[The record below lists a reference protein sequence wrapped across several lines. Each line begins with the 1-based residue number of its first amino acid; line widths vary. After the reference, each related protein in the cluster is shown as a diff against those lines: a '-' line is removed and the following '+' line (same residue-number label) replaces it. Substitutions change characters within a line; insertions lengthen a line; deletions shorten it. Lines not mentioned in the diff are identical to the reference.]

1 MTIEVNPDWWKS
13 IFDEV
18 YLKTD
23 ARSVC
28 DEEITRREIDLVLEL
43 LPIEPDHRILDL
55 CGGHGRHSLEL
66 CARGYTAC
74 TVLDYSKALIGCAK
88 TRADECN
95 YPLQFVC
102 CDVRSTGLPSD
113 RFDHAL
119 IMGNSLGYIQS
130 AGADRQILTESLRV
144 LRPGGRLLVD
154 VTDGAKIKKT
164 FSPRSW
170 HEIETDLV
178 VCRRRE
184 LEGDKIVAREMV
196 ISKASGLIRDEN
208 YAVRLY
214 DARSLGEL
222 FTGAG
227 FEQVEVQTDFSPHRA
242 KGDYGF
248 MNARMIATGRKP

>member
-1 MTIEVNPDWWKS
+1 MTIEVKPDWWKS
-13 IFDEV
+13 MFDEV

-28 DEEITRREIDLVLEL
+28 DEKITRREIDVVLDL
-43 LPIEPDHRILDL
+43 LPIETNHRILDL

-66 CARGYTAC
+66 CARGYKAC
-74 TVLDYSKALIGCAK
+74 TVLDYSKVLIDCAK

-95 YPLQFVC
+95 YSLHLVC
-102 CDVRSTGLPSD
+102 CDVRDTGLPPEH
-113 RFDHAL
+113 FDHAL

-130 AGADRQILTESLRV
+130 AGADIQILKEAHRILRSD
-144 LRPGGRLLVD
+144 GWLLVD
-154 VTDGAKIKKT
+154 VTDGPKIKKT

-170 HEIETDLV
+170 HEIDSEVV
-178 VCRRRE
+178 VCRQRE
-184 LEGDKIVAREMV
+184 LRENTIVAREMV
-196 ISKASGLIRDEN
+196 ISKTSGLIRDEN

-214 DARSLGEL
+214 DARTLAEL

-227 FEQVEVQTDFSPHRA
+227 FEQVEVQTDFSPHQA
-242 KGDYGF
+242 KGDFGF